1 MSRRSFALAL
11 ALALAGTAWA
21 ENPAQLDFPAS
32 FFASFH
38 PNSALDMVKRV
49 PGFTFEPGD
58 ATLRGMAEASGNVVV
73 DGKRIAD
80 KNFTLDQVLDRIPAD
95 QVDHIVLIRGGAP
108 GIDMLGQPMVAN
120 VVRKAGAKMTTAVTL
135 SNSSYAD
142 GRIAPGLTIERSGSV
157 GGGKT
162 LSVSASLSRYVELNK
177 GDGHRLRT
185 DADGNPIEQAWV
197 DAASGGLTGYAQG
210 TLEMPA
216 WNGQLRL
223 NSTVTWTDYRD
234 RQRDAQYAPHFVLT
248 RLDENLGGLAGGQ
261 FGAEM
266 GAHFSRDF
274 GGAVTSETTALIRI
288 GRKSYASL
296 LSAPGAVTAFDEHDR
311 TSEALLRSQ
320 LRYRASSTLSAAF
333 SVEGAYNMLDTTSL
347 LAFDGFPI
355 ALPDGQARVS
365 EARGDVGG
373 HLTWQASPK
382 LQIESGAHFE
392 ASQIRADTDERRQ
405 RTYTYPKPFVRLAW
419 SPTQAQQIRLRIER
433 EVGQLDF
440 TNFIAAAT
448 LDKGSVSSGN
458 ATIRPN
464 NDWVAEAAYEWRM
477 GGAAASLT
485 YRHSWL
491 RDAIDRVPVQPADGG
506 APFDAPGNIGN
517 GREDDLIGDLTLPL
531 QSFGIPHADLKLD
544 GTWRR
549 SRVTDPTTGRER
561 PISLQKPYEFTADFH
576 QDLPRWKAAWGA
588 TLDAGWLTHT
598 YLFDEVDFNR
608 TSALLTLFAD
618 YNPRSNLS
626 FHVEASDL
634 LGRRYRRVIAFFGGV
649 RGQSPLDYRDDR
661 WLRLG
666 PALMLK
672 MRRAF

>member
-11 ALALAGTAWA
+11 ALLLAGAAYA
-21 ENPAQLDFPAS
+21 EDAGQIDFPAG

-38 PNSALDMVKRV
+38 PNSALDMVKRI
-49 PGFTFEPGD
+49 PGFTFAPGD
-58 ATLRGMAEASGNVVV
+58 ATLRGMAEAAGNVVI

-95 QVDHIVLIRGGAP
+95 QVDHIRLIRGGAP

-120 VVRKAGAKMTTAVTL
+120 VIRKVDAKSTIAVTV

-142 GRIAPGLTIERSGSV
+142 GRVAPGITIERSGSL
-157 GGGKT
+157 GGGRS
-162 LSVSASLSRYVELNK
+162 LSLSASLSRYVELNK

-185 DADGNPIEQAWV
+185 DADGNPIQQAFV

-210 TLEMPA
+210 TFETPG
-216 WNGQLRL
+216 WGGQLRL
-223 NSTVTWTDYRD
+223 NGTITWTDYRD
-234 RQRDAQYAPHFVLT
+234 HQRDAQYAPNLVVS
-248 RLDENLGGLAGGQ
+248 RLDENLGGLGGGQ

-266 GAHFSRDF
+266 GAHFSRNF
-274 GGAVTSETTALIRI
+274 GADLASETTALFRI

-311 TSEALLRSQ
+311 TSEALVRSQ
-320 LRYRASSTLSAAF
+320 LRYMASSTLSAAL
-333 SVEGAYNMLDTTSL
+333 SVEGAYNRLDTNSL
-347 LAFDGFPI
+347 LSFDAFPI
-355 ALPDGQARVS
+355 ALPDAQAHVT
-365 EARGDVGG
+365 ETRGEVGAQA
-373 HLTWQASPK
+373 TWQASPK

-392 ASQIRADTDERRQ
+392 ASQIRADADRKQQ

-419 SPTQAQQIRLRIER
+419 SPTPAQQVRLRVER

-464 NDWVAEAAYEWRM
+464 NAWVAEAAYEWRL
-477 GGAAASLT
+477 GGTAASLT
-485 YRHSWL
+485 FRHSWL

-517 GREDDLIGDLTLPL
+517 GHEDDLIGDVTLPL
-531 QSFGIPHADLKLD
+531 RSLGLAHAELKLD

-549 SRVTDPTTGRER
+549 SRVTDPTTGAQRQ
-561 PISLQKPYEFTADFH
+561 ISLQKPYEFTADFH
-576 QDLPRWKAAWGA
+576 QDIPRWKAAWGMSF
-588 TLDAGWLTHT
+588 DAGWSTHT
-598 YLFDEVDFNR
+598 YLFDEVDLNR
-608 TSALLTLFAD
+608 ASALLTIFAD
-618 YNPRSNLS
+618 YVPRPNLS
-626 FHVEASDL
+626 FHVEASDV
-634 LGRRYRRVIAFFGGV
+634 LGRRYRRVIDLYDEL
-649 RGQSPLDYRDDR
+649 RGASPLDYRDDR
-661 WLRLG
+661 SLRLG
-666 PALMLK
+666 PAVTIK
-672 MRRAF
+672 VRRAF